1 MYKFSNKFNS
11 LVIFVNIKKEKYSF
25 DFDEYR
31 SLSLSIDL
39 NVLRFVFLNLS
50 IIYPKNFI
58 GNSKCFVIK
67 KYLDFYRNIEYIV
80 FNFNLTASQQH
91 NLEMFF
97 GCKIIDYSCLIL
109 EIFSKRAITFEGKLQ
124 VELAKLKYFYARL
137 IHTWRHLERQ
147 KGGIG
152 IKSGPGEKQLEID
165 RRIVFNK
172 IKKTEFRINKLK
184 NSRDQNRT
192 NRFRNNIPVISLVGY
207 TNAGKSSLFNL
218 LSNSNVLSNNK
229 LFTTLDPI
237 SKPLFINGFG
247 YILLIDTVGFIKEI
261 PKELIYAFRVT
272 LEEIKKSDLLLNVID
287 FSDHFFKDKEKLS
300 INILKDICFND
311 IPILNIYNKV
321 DLIDNFNDI
330 IDSDFHIFISTYSG
344 YGIDNLLSNI
354 KSSLLNKYVCKK
366 IKITYND
373 LKFRSYLYNIGCV
386 NDEFIDNDGSY
397 ILNITLN
404 KIKYNSIFKKYNKL
418 NILC

>member
-1 MYKFSNKFNS
+1 M
-11 LVIFVNIKKEKYSF
+11 
-25 DFDEYR
+25 
-31 SLSLSIDL
+31 
-39 NVLRFVFLNLS
+39 
-50 IIYPKNFI
+50 
-58 GNSKCFVIK
+58 
-67 KYLDFYRNIEYIV
+67 
-80 FNFNLTASQQH
+80 
-91 NLEMFF
+91 
-97 GCKIIDYSCLIL
+97 
-109 EIFSKRAITFEGKLQ
+109 
-124 VELAKLKYFYARL
+124 
-137 IHTWRHLERQ
+137 
-147 KGGIG
+147 
-152 IKSGPGEKQLEID
+152 
-165 RRIVFNK
+165 
-172 IKKTEFRINKLK
+172 
-184 NSRDQNRT
+184 
-192 NRFRNNIPVISLVGY
+192 
-207 TNAGKSSLFNL
+207 
-218 LSNSNVLSNNK
+218 SNNK

-321 DLIDNFNDI
+321 DLIDNFNGI
-330 IDSDFHIFISTYSG
+330 IDSDFRILISTCSR

-354 KSSLLNKYVCKK
+354 KNSLLSKYVCKK

-386 NDEFIDNDGSY
+386 NDEFIDNEGSY

-404 KIKYNSIFKKYNKL
+404 KVKYNSIFKKYDKL